1 MDCPQCNLNNSPQAS
16 TCVRCG
22 ADLQSK
28 NSRSSPVMS
37 FRPIGSTASQTPPS
51 RSGSAYHPRQDA
63 QSSYKPGQSAY
74 GSNQGYQPQDYR
86 TPANPAN
93 YAGQGS
99 TYGQSNPAQNT
110 WSQPTYQSPASYNQ
124 PNAPYY
130 GAGQAAGIINCP
142 SCASLLP
149 AGTQVCFNCGVPMAM
164 AGMIS
169 DKDKTIVLIIC
180 IALGVIGGHHFYV
193 GNTGKGVLYLFTG
206 GLLGF
211 GVIIDVINILNGS
224 FTDNLGRRLRNR

>member
-130 GAGQAAGIINCP
+130 GAGQAAGFINCP

-149 AGTQVCFNCGVPMAM
+149 AGTQVCFKLWGSHGNGWDDQRQRQNHRLDHLHSVGSHWRASFLCWQHWQRCFVP
-164 AGMIS
+164 
-169 DKDKTIVLIIC
+169 
-180 IALGVIGGHHFYV
+180 
-193 GNTGKGVLYLFTG
+193 LYWRAAW
-206 GLLGF
+206 
-211 GVIIDVINILNGS
+211 IWRDH
-224 FTDNLGRRLRNR
+224 